1 MIGQF
6 YPKNS
11 EQFLKDI
18 KLIDQYG
25 GFTEAEWLDG
35 FYLKTSSFVKRKKAL
50 VIKYIEGEWL
60 LGKITDLEYREL
72 TGKEVSKALKQE
84 RFTMWQNSE
93 LYKENARKA
102 IMINF

>member
-35 FYLKTSSFVKRKKAL
+35 FYLKTSSFVKR
-50 VIKYIEGEWL
+50 I
-60 LGKITDLEYREL
+60 
-72 TGKEVSKALKQE
+72 
-84 RFTMWQNSE
+84 
-93 LYKENARKA
+93 
-102 IMINF
+102 